1 MIENYQG
8 QNKINMAVL
17 LILRFKIYKKPLKQ
31 KLNVDLISWRLTATG
46 GVLYRCSV
54 SSDECIQK
62 SE

>member
-31 KLNVDLISWRLTATG
+31 KLNVDLISRRLTATG